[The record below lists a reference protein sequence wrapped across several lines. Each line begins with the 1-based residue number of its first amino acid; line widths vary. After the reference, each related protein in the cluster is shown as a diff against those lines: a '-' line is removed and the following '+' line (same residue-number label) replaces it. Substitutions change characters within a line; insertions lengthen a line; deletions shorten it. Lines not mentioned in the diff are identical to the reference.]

1 MAEQE
6 CRGWISLFVFFN
18 FPGRIKKPF
27 SAGVSQ
33 SEAGRGGRGRWRGWA
48 GNSRCVQGTGL
59 DSGLWSTIVGEV
71 VRSLNGEVTFF
82 GG

>member
-6 CRGWISLFVFFN
+6 CRGWISLFFFN

-33 SEAGRGGRGRWRGWA
+33 SEAGKGGGGGA
-48 GNSRCVQGTGL
+48 GGGAGLGGKQSVCSRHWIGL
-59 DSGLWSTIVGEV
+59 GIVVNDCG
-71 VRSLNGEVTFF
+71 
-82 GG
+82 